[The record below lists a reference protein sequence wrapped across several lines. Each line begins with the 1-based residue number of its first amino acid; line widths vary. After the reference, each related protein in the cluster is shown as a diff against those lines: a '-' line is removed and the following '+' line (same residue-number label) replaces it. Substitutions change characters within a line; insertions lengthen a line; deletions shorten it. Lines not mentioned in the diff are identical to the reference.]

1 MVNSESQN
9 PSIKDVF
16 FEKLVAAHPDIKDSK
31 KQYEA
36 RLAAIMSL
44 IAVIWLLIGLTSIT
58 AVRGFD
64 SDFLRFVV
72 PLMVVY
78 FIAYGVSRTPHYLKG
93 IVLLVIAGTA
103 NTVILLATGVENISA
118 TFFGTIPLMFIIG
131 TTLFSMRGSIIL
143 VLSTVL
149 VFALLPFFTPNISH
163 RDILRDLLTLFF
175 LGVALIITVSFR
187 THLEKKHREETSQT
201 NKKLR
206 DLSLSLEEHIEEL
219 NSYTHRLEIQS
230 TYLKGATEV
239 SRAATTFTDAEKLS
253 EQVVQLIHQ
262 HFDLYY
268 VGIFILDKKE
278 EYAVL
283 KAGTGTAGEI
293 MLANNHRLKVG
304 EGMIGW
310 AIQYGEPRIAL
321 DVGEDAVRFENPVL
335 PETRSEGALPLRSRG
350 RVLGAITIQS
360 KEEAA
365 FTPEIITVLQAM
377 ADQIAIAFDNA
388 ELLAK
393 SEAAFEAERR
403 AYGELSLQSWQA
415 LIRRENIP
423 VYTVTADGELEAA
436 PAETNPKEIQ
446 AIYEGKIIQDDGRTI
461 LLPVKSRGQ
470 ILGGIR
476 ISKENPQEKWTKSQ
490 IQLAETLAEQLSVA
504 LESARLF
511 EETQRKAQREA
522 IISDISAKIGASFR
536 MDKIIQTTVKEL
548 GEALNDTEVTFRL
561 TDPQKQSTRKKQAP
575 SR

>member
-1 MVNSESQN
+1 MANTEPRTPPQKN
-9 PSIKDVF
+9 GF
-16 FEKLVAAHPDIKDSK
+16 FEKLVAAHPAIEDSK

-44 IAVIWLLIGLTSIT
+44 IAIIWLLIGLTSIT

-64 SDFLRFVV
+64 PKFLRFVL
-72 PLMVVY
+72 PLMLVY
-78 FIAYGVSRTPHYLKG
+78 FVAYAISRTPYYLQG
-93 IVLLVIAGTA
+93 VVLLVIAGTA
-103 NTVILLATGVENISA
+103 NTLLLLASGVENISA
-118 TFFGTIPLMFIIG
+118 TLFGAIPLMFVIG

-143 VLSTVL
+143 VLANVI
-149 VFALLPFFTPNISH
+149 VFTLLPFFTPNITP
-163 RDILRDLLTLFF
+163 RDILRDLLTLLF

-187 THLEKKHREETSQT
+187 THMEEKHREETSLA
-201 NKKLR
+201 NKKLK
-206 DLSLSLEEHIEEL
+206 SLSDSLEKHIEEL
-219 NSYTHRLEIQS
+219 STYTKRLEIQS
-230 TYLKGATEV
+230 SYLKGATEV
-239 SRAATTFTDAEKLS
+239 SRAATTFTDAKKLS
-253 EQVVQLIHQ
+253 EQVVRLIHE

-268 VGIFILDKKE
+268 VGLFILDKKE

-283 KAGTGTAGEI
+283 RAGTGVAGEI

-310 AIQYGEPRIAL
+310 AVQHGEPRIAL
-321 DVGEDAVRFENPVL
+321 DVGEDAVRFENPLL

-350 RVLGAITIQS
+350 RVLGALTIQS

-365 FTPEIITVLQAM
+365 FTPDIITVLQAM

-388 ELLAK
+388 ELLAR

-403 AYGELSLQSWQA
+403 AYGELSLKSWQA

-423 VYTVTADGELEAA
+423 VYTITADGELEAA
-436 PAETNPKEIQ
+436 PAETDPAEIK
-446 AIYEGKIIQDDGRTI
+446 AIYEGKIIQDDGKTI
-461 LLPVKSRGQ
+461 LLPIKSRGQ

-476 ISKENPQEKWTKSQ
+476 ITKENTQEKWTKSQ

-522 IISDISAKIGASFR
+522 IISDISAKIGSSFR

-548 GEALNDTEVTFRL
+548 GEALNETEVTFRL
-561 TDPQKQSTRKKQAP
+561 TNPQKHSA
-575 SR
+575 